1 MTVLKLVRPDLKDTI
16 GILRCLL
23 ERAERGE
30 IVGLAIC
37 YRTKDR
43 MEHAAFS
50 GIYRSKPGAA
60 VNAAMRL
67 SWKLTQMQEV
77 RDAGGASRL

>member
-1 MTVLKLVRPDLKDTI
+1 MVVLKLVRPDQRDTI

-23 ERAERGE
+23 ERAEQGE
-30 IVGLAIC
+30 IVGLAMC

-43 MEHAAFS
+43 VEHAAFS
-50 GIYRSKPGAA
+50 GIYMARPGAA

-67 SWKLTQMQEV
+67 SWKLTQMQES
-77 RDAGGASRL
+77 RDGGSSRL